1 MQDAKT
7 KKIYVAAFEGTKKA
21 DGGEVLHCSGHF
33 AYERRTL
40 VRAGDVAAYLDG
52 STACLRGCYAR

>member
-7 KKIYVAAFEGTKKA
+7 KKIYVPAFEGAKKT
-21 DGGEVLHCSGHF
+21 DCGEILHGSGHY

-40 VRAGDVAAYLDG
+40 VRVGDVAAYPDG